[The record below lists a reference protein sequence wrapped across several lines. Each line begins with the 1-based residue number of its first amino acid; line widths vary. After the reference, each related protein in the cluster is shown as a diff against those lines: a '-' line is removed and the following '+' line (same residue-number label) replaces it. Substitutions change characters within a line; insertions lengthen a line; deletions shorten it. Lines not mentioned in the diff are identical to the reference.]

1 MNNKNEESTQQT
13 SPLRRLAELMG
24 VRSKF
29 VGSDGVE
36 HQIADNVLVKVLRS
50 LCVDAS
56 TDKAI
61 EESMQK
67 ILLERHT
74 RLVAPTVLHTVGKE
88 DTVIINTGI
97 LEYPTATLILEDG
110 EQYQGDLQISPC
122 KDDVAFPVNG
132 TFVASSLLTIPADVP
147 MGYHTLRI
155 SVADR
160 VEAVSYTHLRA
171 HET

>member
-36 HQIADNVLVKVLRS
+36 HQIADDVLVKVLRS

-88 DTVIINTGI
+88 DTVII
-97 LEYPTATLILEDG
+97 LSLIH
-110 EQYQGDLQISPC
+110 I
-122 KDDVAFPVNG
+122 
-132 TFVASSLLTIPADVP
+132 
-147 MGYHTLRI
+147 
-155 SVADR
+155 
-160 VEAVSYTHLRA
+160 
-171 HET
+171 